1 MNIELEPVYDTDG
14 FPYPYQKVGMF
25 TRTSD
30 RIWGATSDDRNSLVI
45 RDCNPNGDLELHF
58 VETGDLIRPNR
69 VFIIP
74 FEERKNFLRII
85 ADADSPNLT
94 PLPDTFGYM
103 IYNVITEEHS
113 FNSCVRVGDNFISDD
128 GYTIPVEAI
137 LEFSDKD
144 GNTFQQSSDKFYETT
159 SE

>member
-1 MNIELEPVYDTDG
+1 MNIELEPVYDTEG

-30 RIWGATSDDRNSLVI
+30 RIWGTTSDDRNSLVI

-85 ADADSPNLT
+85 ADVNPPNPTL
-94 PLPDTFGYM
+94 LPDNFGDM
-103 IYNVITEEHS
+103 IYNVITEEYS
-113 FNSCVRVGDNFISDD
+113 FNRCVRVRDNFISDD
-128 GYTIPVEAI
+128 GYTIPVEDI

-144 GNTFQQSSDKFYETT
+144 GNVFEKSKDAFYVTT
-159 SE
+159 VK